1 MIIRTHDDSQ
11 LFITQPDHAR
21 LAAQAIS
28 QWRDDGFDDNPRRP
42 SILLAARE
50 HDNGWREEDATT
62 HVDAN
67 GKALDFICVPVEVR
81 HRIWPRAVD
90 RLAEEDPYAAALVA
104 QHAMTVYGHFESD
117 LAGIRS
123 SRPCAPGAAQLERS
137 PAGAAEHILAD
148 YRFVHAAD
156 RISLAFCMDGH
167 SRSVVRTPDYTGT
180 QSVEVSPDPFAGA
193 RGPFRILAR
202 RLPIRE
208 YASAAELRAALDD
221 APVEVIEGEAGG
233 PDSGTYEAERG
244 RLKSVRHDQRT
255 ATTERPVAS
264 QEIRSIR
271 HVLHPHRRR
280 RRRHR
285 AADRAL
291 SGKGWAPGRSADV
304 GRRRHA
310 PPAQA
315 ARGPRDPRLMRAGL
329 DGLLVGQALRSDPAT
344 ASIPVIMLTARGEES
359 DRVSGLELGAD
370 DYVTKPFSPQGT
382 ERAGNGAAASC
393 DLHGRLDGRHALRAD
408 HD

>member
-28 QWRDDGFDDNPRRP
+28 HWRDDGFDDNPRRP

-117 LAGIRS
+117 LAWFPFFETMQARS
-123 SRPCAPGAAQLERS
+123 VAQLERS

-156 RISLAFCMDGH
+156 RISLAFC
-167 SRSVVRTPDYTGT
+167 TGWSQPLESYGRRIILRHDT
-180 QSVEVSPDPFAGA
+180 VEVSPDPFAGA
-193 RGPFRILAR
+193 RVPLRILAR

-208 YASAAELRAALDD
+208 YASAADLRAALDD

-233 PDSGTYEAERG
+233 P
-244 RLKSVRHDQRT
+244 H
-255 ATTERPVAS
+255 
-264 QEIRSIR
+264 
-271 HVLHPHRRR
+271 
-280 RRRHR
+280 
-285 AADRAL
+285 
-291 SGKGWAPGRSADV
+291 
-304 GRRRHA
+304 
-310 PPAQA
+310 
-315 ARGPRDPRLMRAGL
+315 
-329 DGLLVGQALRSDPAT
+329 
-344 ASIPVIMLTARGEES
+344 
-359 DRVSGLELGAD
+359 
-370 DYVTKPFSPQGT
+370 
-382 ERAGNGAAASC
+382 
-393 DLHGRLDGRHALRAD
+393 
-408 HD
+408 